1 MLFATAKQGH
11 LWLWM
16 MACGAVMGL
25 WYLLMAALRR
35 FVQAGFLLTLIA
47 DICFG
52 LGCGAIFF
60 AFLVAGN
67 YGQFRLFT
75 LVAAL
80 LGAIVFALAVS
91 APLSWIQKR
100 LKTALGK
107 IWTWLSGKGLI
118 KVIFK

>member
-1 MLFATAKQGH
+1 MLFATAGQGR

-16 MACGAVMGL
+16 MACGTVMGL

-35 FVQAGFLLTLIA
+35 FVQAGFWLTLAA

-60 AFLVAGN
+60 AFLAAGN
-67 YGQFRLFT
+67 YGQFRLYT
-75 LVAAL
+75 LIAAF
-80 LGAIVFALAVS
+80 LGLALFAFAVS
-91 APLSWIQKR
+91 APLAWIQNR
-100 LKTALGK
+100 LKIALGR
-107 IWTWLSGKGLI
+107 IWTWLSGKSLI